1 MARIGNKI
9 VVDTYAWIEYFRG
22 TIEGERA
29 KKFIDGDFQLLT
41 PSIVIAELSDK
52 STRGEMS
59 DWDIK
64 RRFISL
70 KSGILPLDETT
81 ADKAGKIKHW
91 LRKKYKDVGIIDA
104 IILTHSLIAE
114 ARLLTGDTHL
124 KSLENAIDISS

>member
-1 MARIGNKI
+1 VARIGNKI
-9 VVDTYAWIEYFRG
+9 VVDTYEWIEYFRG

-41 PSIVIAELSDK
+41 PSIVIA
-52 STRGEMS
+52 
-59 DWDIK
+59 DIK